1 MLDPTDFTAR
11 NIAKWVARSIVAIK
25 TAEVVTNTTANNT
38 NFEKDAMIVKIGA
51 GIVGWGVSN
60 ACGSLTDIAVD
71 KTADFLTEKWNNR
84 QAKKND
90 KQEK

>member
-25 TAEVVTNTTANNT
+25 TADVVANTTASHT
-38 NFEKDAMIVKIGA
+38 NFANDALVVRLGA

-60 ACGSLTDIAVD
+60 AVGSVTDVAVD
-71 KTADFLTEKWNNR
+71 KTADFLTEKWNSR

-90 KQEK
+90 KQK